1 MGINNLGKALCKI
14 SGLDPNKVRSITI
27 SCGMS
32 ASGIPCNEVSV
43 VMRVDSE
50 IGLVEI
56 MKEYNLVP
64 KETTA

>member
-1 MGINNLGKALCKI
+1 MGIKNLGQALCELL
-14 SGLDPNKVRSITI
+14 GLDPNKVRSITI
-27 SCGMS
+27 RCGMS

-64 KETTA
+64 KQPK